1 MNMQTDKTVV
11 FTLPS
16 EQKIE
21 VEKALNYA
29 SQFLNGFLASHGES
43 TAEIPLDQNNEL
55 GVQYSDVGLLN
66 KFIKWLDTHLHDEL
80 REHSKEDYYWVQQL
94 VSSFIRVINSFL

>member
-1 MNMQTDKTVV
+1 MHADKNVV

-16 EQKIE
+16 EERIG

-29 SQFLNGFLASHGES
+29 SQFLNGFLASHGEN

-55 GVQYSDVGLLN
+55 GVQLSDVALLN

-80 REHSKEDYYWVQQL
+80 REHSKEDYFWVQQL
-94 VSSFIRVINSFL
+94 VSSFVRVINSFL